1 MGLDFTSIKD
11 EDGAAVYVLHNPSVT
26 ESRRFEQLKID
37 IVALKPTAQVELL
50 DASRPEGEKVRDF
63 YDFMP
68 ETLPVVFVIA
78 DDDTILYQ
86 WQSSEIPAADVIC
99 HYLSQTNG

>member
-11 EDGAAVYVLHNPSVT
+11 EEGAAVYVLHNPSVT
-26 ESRRFEQLKID
+26 ETRRFEQLKAD
-37 IVALKPTAQVELL
+37 ILQAKPDAQVELL
-50 DASRPEGEKVRDF
+50 DASRPESESIRDF
-63 YDFMP
+63 YDIMP
-68 ETLPVVFVIA
+68 ETLPVVFIIA

-86 WQSSEIPAADVIC
+86 WQSAEIPAADVIC